1 MEGVKRVTDDIDI
14 YRAAKLLIDKHGDG
28 ADIIAIKRA
37 TKMLDDGDV
46 DGYAVWKRILGAI
59 KDTERETPRPG
70 EHQH

>member
-1 MEGVKRVTDDIDI
+1 VTDDIDI

-46 DGYAVWKRILGAI
+46 DGYAVWKRITNAI
-59 KDTERETPRPG
+59 KETERETPRPG
-70 EHQH
+70 EQRH